1 VAAPSAQAE
10 LPGLVEH
17 APAELIA
24 FRQTDYDM
32 PFWARNN
39 SFQARWNAAGDPP
52 TQYWSLHPDGAWAE
66 FLRQEEIADEAAVA
80 LVRRTIWTC
89 RVPRGTFVDLRQSE
103 TCEAYGIEFD
113 ALTAA
118 DWGPCQAL
126 GARLREDRC
135 PGILSPCAALEGH
148 TNLTIFGAKRAIDW
162 QRRPALH
169 SQIPAAVVA
178 VGSPPVGLVER
189 IARHPP
195 RRPYTLF

>member
-1 VAAPSAQAE
+1 MVARSAQAE

-39 SFQARWNAAGDPP
+39 SFAARWNAADDPP

-66 FLRQEEIADEAAVA
+66 YLRQEELTDEADVA

-89 RVPRGTFVDLRQSE
+89 RVPRGTFLDLRDPE
-103 TCEAYGIEFD
+103 ACEAVGLDPD
-113 ALTAA
+113 ALTAD
-118 DWGPCQAL
+118 DWSPCQAL
-126 GARLREDRC
+126 AARLRQGRC
-135 PGILSPCAALEGH
+135 SGVLTPCAALTGH

-169 SQIPAAVVA
+169 SQVPAAVVA
-178 VGSPPVGLVER
+178 VGRPPAGLV
-189 IARHPP
+189 ARVEP
-195 RRPYTLF
+195 RSPRSPSTLF

>member
-1 VAAPSAQAE
+1 MAARSSRAE

-32 PFWARNN
+32 PFWARDN
-39 SFQARWNAAGDPP
+39 SFAARWNAAGDPP

-66 FLRQEEIADEAAVA
+66 HLRQEEVVDEATAA

-89 RVPRGTFVDLRQSE
+89 RVPRGTFVDLRDPA
-103 TCEAYGIEFD
+103 TCATHGID
-113 ALTAA
+113 AAALTAP

-126 GARLREDRC
+126 AARLRADGC
-135 PGILSPCAALEGH
+135 PGVLSPCAALDGH

-162 QRRPALH
+162 QRRPALR
-169 SQIPAAVVA
+169 SQVPAAVVA
-178 VGSPPVGLVER
+178 VGSPPVGLVRRVAE
-189 IARHPP
+189 HPP
-195 RRPYTLF
+195 RSARPTS